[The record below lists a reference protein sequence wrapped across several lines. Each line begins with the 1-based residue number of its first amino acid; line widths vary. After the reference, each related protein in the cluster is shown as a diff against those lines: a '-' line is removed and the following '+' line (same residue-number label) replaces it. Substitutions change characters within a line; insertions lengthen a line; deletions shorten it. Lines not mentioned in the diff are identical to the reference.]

1 MTISDQGVNI
11 AGHQIDA
18 GEVSTCTCQLIEGLD
33 DDVARRCLALIE
45 QCEMINASTCFH
57 RWPDT
62 TVVN

>member
-45 QCEMINASTCFH
+45 Q
-57 RWPDT
+57 PDYA
-62 TVVN
+62 